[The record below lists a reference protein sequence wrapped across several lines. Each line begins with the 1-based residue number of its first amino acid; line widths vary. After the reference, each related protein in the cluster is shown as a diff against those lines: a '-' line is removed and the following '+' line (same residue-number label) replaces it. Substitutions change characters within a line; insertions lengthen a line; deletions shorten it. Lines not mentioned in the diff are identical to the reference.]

1 MIWVKLTFGG
11 FGRRFVEALAATIV
25 LAATGATVAASLMV
39 VEGARNTLSRAIRQ
53 DRPDVVEVKSRFN
66 RALFETPR
74 SGNLPPLTI
83 PVYEPL
89 IDPAELETA
98 AGDSQ
103 VVKRQ
108 SLFRNVLSGDSF
120 LNIYI
125 FGIDPDVE
133 RGLSSF
139 SLARGRFLGRGDHAV
154 AVLDQASARAL
165 GVDIGA
171 TFPVRKAD
179 GTDLQ
184 LTVVG
189 ILDRLALRGA
199 PPRSAEA
206 PSLSPD
212 STFVSSGAFVNIET
226 SEDIF
231 GRDSLT
237 DALAVA
243 RTASDVPALV
253 AKLREAFRLEPGIF
267 VTERYSQYQ
276 RKVRDFV
283 LTLALFSTMSVA
295 TVLLAGSFAS
305 NLLHDIYVERRRQY
319 ATLIALGFPPGM
331 GIAPAIFL
339 GLVLGVAAV
348 VIGGL
353 AAHAFVPRTFAMPSL
368 MADLGPTEPTI
379 DWVVGCSL
387 LAIAIAAVGVGLVS
401 TALRL
406 LRQPLAIT
414 LSEDNL

>member
-11 FGRRFVEALAATIV
+11 FGRRFVEALAAAIV
-25 LAATGATVAASLMV
+25 LAATSATVAASLMV
-39 VEGARNTLSRAIRQ
+39 VEGARNTLTRAIRQ
-53 DRPDVVEVKSRFN
+53 DRPDLVEVKSRFN

-89 IDPAELETA
+89 IDPSALEKA
-98 AGDSQ
+98 AGDNQ
-103 VVKRQ
+103 IVKRQ
-108 SLFRNVLSGDSF
+108 SLFRNVVSGDSF

-133 RGLSSF
+133 RGLSRF
-139 SLARGRFLGRGDHAV
+139 SLARGRFLRRGDHAV

-165 GVDIGA
+165 GVDIGE

-189 ILDRLALRGA
+189 ILDKLELRGA
-199 PPRSAEA
+199 PPRSAET
-206 PSLSPD
+206 PSLRPD
-212 STFVSSGAFVNIET
+212 SSFVSSGAFVNIQT

-231 GRDSLT
+231 GRENLT
-237 DALAVA
+237 DALVIA
-243 RTASDVPALV
+243 RSASDVPDLV
-253 AKLREAFRLEPGIF
+253 AKLQEAFRLEPGIF

-283 LTLALFSTMSVA
+283 LTLALFSAVSVA
-295 TVLLAGSFAS
+295 TVVLAGSFAS
-305 NLLHDIYVERRRQY
+305 NLLHDIYVERRGQY
-319 ATLIALGFPPGM
+319 ATLIALGFQPVIGV
-331 GIAPAIFL
+331 IPAIIF
-339 GLVLGVAAV
+339 GLVLGLAAV
-348 VIGGL
+348 GVGGL
-353 AAHAFVPRTFAMPSL
+353 AARAFVPRAFAMPSL

-379 DWVVGCSL
+379 DWVVVCSL
-387 LAIAIAAVGVGLVS
+387 LAIAIAAVGLGLVS
-401 TALRL
+401 TILRL
-406 LRQPLAIT
+406 VREPLAAT
-414 LSEDNL
+414 LSEENP

>member
-1 MIWVKLTFGG
+1 MMWVKLIFGG
-11 FGRRFVEALAATIV
+11 FGRRFVEALAAAIV
-25 LAATGATVAASLMV
+25 LAATSAIVAASLMV
-39 VEGARNTLSRAIRQ
+39 VEGARNTLSRAIRE

-74 SGNLPPLTI
+74 SGHLPPLTI

-89 IDPAELETA
+89 IDPAELQTA
-98 AGDSQ
+98 AGDNQ

-108 SLFRNVLSGDSF
+108 SLFRNVVSGDSF

-139 SLARGRFLGRGDHAV
+139 SLARGRFLRRDDRAV

-165 GVDIGA
+165 GVDIDG

-189 ILDRLALRGA
+189 ILDKLALWAA

-206 PSLSPD
+206 PSLRSD
-212 STFVSSGAFVNIET
+212 STFVSSGAFVNIQT

-237 DALAVA
+237 DARVIA
-243 RTASDVPALV
+243 RSASDVPSLV
-253 AKLREAFRLEPGIF
+253 AKLQQAFRLEPGIF

-283 LTLALFSTMSVA
+283 LTLALFSAMSIA
-295 TVLLAGSFAS
+295 TALLAGSFAS

-319 ATLIALGFPPGM
+319 ATLIALGFSPGM
-331 GIAPAIFL
+331 SIAPAIVF
-339 GLVLGVAAV
+339 GLVLGLAAV
-348 VIGGL
+348 AIGGL
-353 AAHAFVPRTFAMPSL
+353 AARAFMPRTFAMPSL
-368 MADLGPTEPTI
+368 MADLGPTQPTI
-379 DWVVGCSL
+379 DWVVVSSMV
-387 LAIAIAAVGVGLVS
+387 AIAIATTSVGLAS
-401 TALRL
+401 TIARL
-406 LRQPLAIT
+406 LRVPVAAT
-414 LSEDNL
+414 LSEASQ

>member
-1 MIWVKLTFGG
+1 MMWVKLTFGG
-11 FGRRFVEALAATIV
+11 FGRRFVEAIAAGVV
-25 LAATGATVAASLMV
+25 LAATSATVAASLMV
-39 VEGARNTLSRAIRQ
+39 VEGARDTLSRAIRQ
-53 DRPDVVEVKSRFN
+53 DRPDVIKIKSRFN

-108 SLFRNVLSGDSF
+108 SLFRNVVAGDGF

-139 SLARGRFLGRGDHAV
+139 SLVRGRFLRREDRAV
-154 AVLDQASARAL
+154 TVLDQASARAL
-165 GVDIGA
+165 GVDVGG

-179 GTDLQ
+179 GNDLL

-189 ILDRLALRGA
+189 ILDKFELRDA

-206 PSLSPD
+206 PSLKPD
-212 STFVSSGAFVNIET
+212 STFVSSGAFVNIQT

-231 GRDSLT
+231 GRESLT
-237 DALAVA
+237 DALVVA
-243 RTASDVPALV
+243 RSTSDVPDLV
-253 AKLREAFRLEPGIF
+253 TSLRQAFRLEPGIF
-267 VTERYSQYQ
+267 VTEQYSQYQ

-283 LTLALFSTMSVA
+283 LTLALFSAVSVA

-319 ATLIALGFPPGM
+319 ATLMALGFPAGM
-331 GIAPAIFL
+331 GIAPGFIFGLAL
-339 GLVLGVAAV
+339 GLAAV
-348 VIGGL
+348 AVGGL
-353 AAHAFVPRTFAMPSL
+353 AARAFVPRTFAMPSL
-368 MADLGPTEPTI
+368 MADLGPTQPTM
-379 DWVVGCSL
+379 DWVVVCSM
-387 LAIAIAAVGVGLVS
+387 LAIAIAAVGLGLIS
-401 TALRL
+401 TVLRL

-414 LSEDNL
+414 LSEEN

>member
-1 MIWVKLTFGG
+1 MTWVKLTFGG
-11 FGRRFVEALAATIV
+11 YGRRFVEALAAAIV
-25 LAATGATVAASLMV
+25 LAATSATVAASLMV
-39 VEGARNTLSRAIRQ
+39 VEGARNTLSRAVRQ

-98 AGDSQ
+98 AGDNQ

-108 SLFRNVLSGDSF
+108 SLFRNVVSGDSF
-120 LNIYI
+120 LNVYI

-139 SLARGRFLGRGDHAV
+139 SLARGRFLRKEDRAV

-165 GVDIGA
+165 GVDISG

-179 GTDLQ
+179 GNDLQ

-189 ILDRLALRGA
+189 ILDKLELRGA

-206 PSLSPD
+206 PSLRPD
-212 STFVSSGAFVNIET
+212 STFVSSGAFVNIQT
-226 SEDIF
+226 SEGIF
-231 GRDSLT
+231 GRESMT
-237 DALAVA
+237 DALVVA
-243 RTASDVPALV
+243 RSAADVPALF
-253 AKLREAFRLEPGIF
+253 AKLQEAFRLEPGIF
-267 VTERYSQYQ
+267 VAERYSQYQ

-283 LTLALFSTMSVA
+283 LTLALFSAVSIA
-295 TVLLAGSFAS
+295 TALLAGSFAA
-305 NLLHDIYVERRRQY
+305 NLLHEIYVDRLRQY
-319 ATLIALGFPPGM
+319 ATLIALGFPPWM
-331 GIAPAIFL
+331 GIAPAIVF
-339 GLVLGVAAV
+339 GLVLGLAAV
-348 VIGGL
+348 AIGGL
-353 AAHAFVPRTFAMPSL
+353 AARAFVPRTFAMPSL

-379 DWVVGCSL
+379 DWVVACSL
-387 LAIAIAAVGVGLVS
+387 VAIAVAAMSVGLAS
-401 TALRL
+401 TITRL
-406 LRQPLAIT
+406 LREPVAAT
-414 LSEDNL
+414 LSEASP

>member
-11 FGRRFVEALAATIV
+11 LGRRFVEALAAAIV
-25 LAATGATVAASLMV
+25 LAATGATVAAALMV

-89 IDPAELETA
+89 IDLGDLETA
-98 AGDSQ
+98 ASDNQ
-103 VVKRQ
+103 VVRRQ
-108 SLFRNVLSGDSF
+108 SLFRNVVSGDSF

-133 RGLSSF
+133 RKVSRF
-139 SLARGRFLGRGDHAV
+139 SLARGRFLRKEDRAV

-165 GVDIGA
+165 GVGVGG

-189 ILDRLALRGA
+189 ILDRLELRGA

-206 PSLSPD
+206 PSLSPE
-212 STFVSSGAFVNIET
+212 STLVSSGAFVSIQT
-226 SEDIF
+226 SGDIF
-231 GRDSLT
+231 GRESLT
-237 DALAVA
+237 DALVIA
-243 RTASDVPALV
+243 RSASDVPALV
-253 AKLREAFRLEPGIF
+253 AELQEAFRLEPGIL
-267 VTERYSQYQ
+267 VKERYSQYQ

-283 LTLALFSTMSVA
+283 LTLALFSAISIA

-331 GIAPAIFL
+331 GIAPAVIF
-339 GLVLGVAAV
+339 GLVLGLAAV
-348 VIGGL
+348 AIGGL
-353 AAHAFVPRTFAMPSL
+353 AARAFVPRTFVMPSL

-379 DWVVGCSL
+379 DWVVACSV
-387 LAIAIAAVGVGLVS
+387 ATIAITAIGVGLVS
-401 TALRL
+401 TILRL
-406 LRQPLAIT
+406 IRQPLAIT
-414 LSEDNL
+414 LSEENL

>member
-11 FGRRFVEALAATIV
+11 YGRRFVEALAAAIV
-25 LAATGATVAASLMV
+25 LAATSATVAASLMV

-89 IDPAELETA
+89 IDPTDLEAA
-98 AGDSQ
+98 AGENQ

-108 SLFRNVLSGDSF
+108 SLFRNVVSGDSF

-125 FGIDPDVE
+125 FGIDPDSE
-133 RGLSSF
+133 PGLSSF
-139 SLARGRFLGRGDHAV
+139 SLARGRFLRSDDRAV
-154 AVLDQASARAL
+154 AVLDQASAQAL
-165 GVDIGA
+165 GVDIGG

-189 ILDRLALRGA
+189 ILDKLELRGA

-206 PSLSPD
+206 PSLRPG
-212 STFVSSGAFVNIET
+212 STFVSSGAFVNIQT

-231 GRDSLT
+231 GRESLT
-237 DALAVA
+237 DAIVIA
-243 RTASDVPALV
+243 RSASDVPALV
-253 AKLREAFRLEPGIF
+253 AKLQEAFRLEPGVF

-276 RKVRDFV
+276 RKVHDFV
-283 LTLALFSTMSVA
+283 LTLTLFSAVSTA
-295 TVLLAGSFAS
+295 TLLLAGSFAA

-319 ATLIALGFPPGM
+319 ATLIAVGFRPAIGT
-331 GIAPAIFL
+331 APAVVF
-339 GLVLGVAAV
+339 GLVLGFAAV
-348 VIGGL
+348 AFGAF
-353 AAHAFVPRTFAMPSL
+353 AARVFVPRTFAMPSL
-368 MADLGPTEPTI
+368 MADLGPTEPAI
-379 DWVVGCSL
+379 DWVVAGSL
-387 LAIAIAAVGVGLVS
+387 VAIAIAAVGIGSVS
-401 TALRL
+401 TVLRL
-406 LRQPLAIT
+406 VRQPLAIT
-414 LSEDNL
+414 LSEENL

>member
-11 FGRRFVEALAATIV
+11 FGHRLVEAFAAAIV
-25 LAATGATVAASLMV
+25 LAATSATVAASLMV
-39 VEGARNTLSRAIRQ
+39 VEGARKTLVRVIHQ

-89 IDPAELETA
+89 IDPAQLEAA
-98 AGDSQ
+98 AGDNQ

-108 SLFRNVLSGDSF
+108 SLFRNVVSGDSF

-125 FGIDPDVE
+125 FGIDVDIE

-139 SLARGRFLGRGDHAV
+139 SLARGRFLRREDRAV

-165 GVDIGA
+165 DVDVGG
-171 TFPVRKAD
+171 TLPVRKAD

-184 LTVVG
+184 LTVAG
-189 ILDRLALRGA
+189 ILDRLELRGA
-199 PPRSAEA
+199 PPRTAET
-206 PSLSPD
+206 PSLRPD
-212 STFVSSGAFVNIET
+212 STFVSSGAFVNLQT
-226 SEDIF
+226 SEEIF
-231 GRDSLT
+231 GRESLT
-237 DALAVA
+237 DALVVA
-243 RTASDVPALV
+243 RNASETLALV
-253 AKLREAFRLEPGIF
+253 AKLQEAFRLEPGIF

-283 LTLALFSTMSVA
+283 LTLALFSALSIA
-295 TVLLAGSFAS
+295 TAVLAGSFAS

-319 ATLIALGFPPGM
+319 ATLIALGFPPGI
-331 GIAPAIFL
+331 GVAPAIIF
-339 GLVLGVAAV
+339 GLVLGLAAV
-348 VIGGL
+348 AIGGL
-353 AAHAFVPRTFAMPSL
+353 ATHAFVPRTFAMPSL

-379 DWVVGCSL
+379 DWLVVCSL
-387 LAIAIAAVGVGLVS
+387 AAISIAALSVGLAS
-401 TALRL
+401 TIIRL
-406 LRQPLAIT
+406 LREPVAAS
-414 LSEDNL
+414 LSEAGP

>member
-1 MIWVKLTFGG
+1 MTWVKLTFGG
-11 FGRRFVEALAATIV
+11 FGRRFVEALAAAIV
-25 LAATGATVAASLMV
+25 LAAASATVAASLMV

-53 DRPDVVEVKSRFN
+53 DRPDLVGVKSRFN

-89 IDPAELETA
+89 IDPAELEAA
-98 AGDSQ
+98 AGGSQ

-108 SLFRNVLSGDSF
+108 SLFRNVVSGDSF

-133 RGLSSF
+133 RSLSSF
-139 SLARGRFLGRGDHAV
+139 SLARGRFLRRDDRAV

-165 GVDIGA
+165 GVDVGG
-171 TFPVRKAD
+171 TFPVRRAD
-179 GTDLQ
+179 GTDLK
-184 LTVVG
+184 LTVIGVIDKLG
-189 ILDRLALRGA
+189 LRGA

-206 PSLSPD
+206 PSLRPD
-212 STFVSSGAFVNIET
+212 STLVSSGAFVNIQT

-231 GRDSLT
+231 GRESLT
-237 DALAVA
+237 DALVIA
-243 RTASDVPALV
+243 RSASDVPALV
-253 AKLREAFRLEPGIF
+253 TKLQEAFRLEPGIF

-283 LTLALFSTMSVA
+283 LTLGLFSAVSIA
-295 TVLLAGSFAS
+295 TALLAGSFAA

-319 ATLIALGFPPGM
+319 ATLIALGFQPGI
-331 GIAPAIFL
+331 GVIPAIIF
-339 GLVLGVAAV
+339 GLVLGLAAV
-348 VIGGL
+348 GIGGL
-353 AAHAFVPRTFAMPSL
+353 AARAFVPRTFAMPSL

-379 DWVVGCSL
+379 DWVVVCSL
-387 LAIAIAAVGVGLVS
+387 LAIAVAAVSIGLVS
-401 TALRL
+401 TVLRL
-406 LRQPLAIT
+406 VRRPLATT
-414 LSEDNL
+414 LSEENS

>member
-11 FGRRFVEALAATIV
+11 FGRRFVEALAAVIV
-25 LAATGATVAASLMV
+25 LAATSATVAASLMV
-39 VEGARNTLSRAIRQ
+39 VEGARNTLIRAIHQ

-89 IDPAELETA
+89 IDPAELEAA
-98 AGDSQ
+98 AGDNQ

-108 SLFRNVLSGDSF
+108 SLFRNVVSGDNF

-125 FGIDPDVE
+125 IGIDPDVE
-133 RGLSSF
+133 RGLSRF
-139 SLARGRFLGRGDHAV
+139 SLARGRFLRREDRAV

-165 GVDIGA
+165 GVDIGGA
-171 TFPVRKAD
+171 FPVRKAD

-189 ILDRLALRGA
+189 ILDELELRGA
-199 PPRSAEA
+199 PPRTAEA
-206 PSLSPD
+206 PSLRPD
-212 STFVSSGAFVNIET
+212 STFVSSGAFVNLQT
-226 SEDIF
+226 SDEIF

-237 DALAVA
+237 DALVVA
-243 RTASDVPALV
+243 SSASDVPALV
-253 AKLREAFRLEPGIF
+253 AKLQEAFRLEPGIF

-276 RKVRDFV
+276 RKVRDFA
-283 LTLALFSTMSVA
+283 LTLTLFSAVSIA
-295 TVLLAGSFAS
+295 TLLLVGSFAA

-319 ATLIALGFPPGM
+319 ATLIALGFRPAM
-331 GIAPAIFL
+331 GIAPAVVF
-339 GLVLGVAAV
+339 GLVLGFAAV
-348 VIGGL
+348 GIGAL
-353 AAHAFVPRTFAMPSL
+353 AARAFVPRTFAMPSL

-379 DWVVGCSL
+379 DWAVACSL
-387 LAIAIAAVGVGLVS
+387 VAIAIAAMSVGLAS
-401 TALRL
+401 TIIRL
-406 LRQPLAIT
+406 LREPVAAS
-414 LSEDNL
+414 LSEAGP